1 MNLIKEWK
9 KNRKIFSAIMTIAL
23 PAIADLFAQTLL
35 GFFDML
41 MVGRLGPEAISAV
54 GIGNAPVNTVIPIF
68 FAISIGTT
76 ALVVLMVPI
85 IKKREK
91 ML

>member
-68 FAISIGTT
+68 
-76 ALVVLMVPI
+76 LL
-85 IKKREK
+85 
-91 ML
+91 